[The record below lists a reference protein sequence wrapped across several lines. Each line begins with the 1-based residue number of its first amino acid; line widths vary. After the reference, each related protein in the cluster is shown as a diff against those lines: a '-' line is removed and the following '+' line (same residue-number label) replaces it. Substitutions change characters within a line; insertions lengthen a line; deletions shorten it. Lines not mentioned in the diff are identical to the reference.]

1 MQKFIEAELDQIA
14 LILSLFLS
22 YKTSF
27 IFFIIV
33 PYKSNVRFISLLNIF
48 QD

>member
-27 IFFIIV
+27 IFFII
-33 PYKSNVRFISLLNIF
+33 IF
-48 QD
+48 YYCTIQK

>member
-1 MQKFIEAELDQIA
+1 MQKFIEAEIDQIE

-27 IFFIIV
+27 IF
-33 PYKSNVRFISLLNIF
+33 LLLF
-48 QD
+48 HTKVM

>member
-1 MQKFIEAELDQIA
+1 MQKFIEAEIDQIE

-27 IFFIIV
+27 IF
-33 PYKSNVRFISLLNIF
+33 LLLYHTKVM
-48 QD
+48 

>member
-1 MQKFIEAELDQIA
+1 MQKFIEDSINFESVSQLQN
-14 LILSLFLS
+14 LL
-22 YKTSF
+22 Y
-27 IFFIIV
+27 FFIIV

>member
-1 MQKFIEAELDQIA
+1 MQKFIKAELDQIA
-14 LILSLFLS
+14 LILSVSQLQNLL
-22 YKTSF
+22 Y
-27 IFFIIV
+27 FFIIV

>member
-1 MQKFIEAELDQIA
+1 MKKFIEAELDQIA

-27 IFFIIV
+27 IF
-33 PYKSNVRFISLLNIF
+33 LLLYHTKVM
-48 QD
+48 

>member
-1 MQKFIEAELDQIA
+1 MKKFIEAELDQIA
-14 LILSLFLS
+14 VSQLQNLL
-22 YKTSF
+22 Y
-27 IFFIIV
+27 FFIIV

>member
-1 MQKFIEAELDQIA
+1 MQKYKEAELDQIA

-22 YKTSF
+22 YKTF
-27 IFFIIV
+27 YFFIIV